1 MLCFSTTQCVLVY
14 KQNCNLHINKIS
26 NWSKTWLTCL
36 FLVRPCLGGHLCPRP
51 PSFTGTGNTADC
63 LEVDSLPTLNATS
76 KNIRQECSAWQR
88 GKVGGPWFVATLK
101 AYFDTTAPFEC
112 NLRLFLAVFLSLC
125 TALSAL
131 GLSKG
136 PLKWHWTLEGRVK
149 QKGGYS
155 QHPQEWLFLWIVVW
169 ERETHHRLLV
179 WGLKIPGKGSR
190 AGAAWCF
197 FFIMPLAG
205 QLVPVKDSSQT
216 TCALALISKVL
227 NDIIKKKHLHFLRE
241 IFLIRWP
248 C

>member
-1 MLCFSTTQCVLVY
+1 MIKAAAEPLHRSTWVCVFHPSLGWTRTTIHLVQYWTAMSTMLCFSTTQRVLVY

-112 NLRLFLAVFLSLC
+112 NLRLFLCYPRCLSLSLYSSLC
-125 TALSAL
+125 L
-131 GLSKG
+131 G
-136 PLKWHWTLEGRVK
+136 TL
-149 QKGGYS
+149 Q
-155 QHPQEWLFLWIVVW
+155 
-169 ERETHHRLLV
+169 
-179 WGLKIPGKGSR
+179 GS
-190 AGAAWCF
+190 F
-197 FFIMPLAG
+197 EMTL
-205 QLVPVKDSSQT
+205 D
-216 TCALALISKVL
+216 
-227 NDIIKKKHLHFLRE
+227 LRGTG
-241 IFLIRWP
+241 
-248 C
+248 